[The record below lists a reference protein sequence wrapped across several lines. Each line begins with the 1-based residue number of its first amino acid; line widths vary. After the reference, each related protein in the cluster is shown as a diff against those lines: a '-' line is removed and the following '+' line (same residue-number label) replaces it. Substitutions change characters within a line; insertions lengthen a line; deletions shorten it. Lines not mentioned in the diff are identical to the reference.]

1 MTDATILAFPQA
13 PQDRL
18 RIALRKLDA
27 ALAEQAVAIAAF
39 RGEIGALK
47 AATQGLAQGFAEY
60 QESLADC
67 AVAVE
72 GAREAQETV
81 VRTLERAAAIG

>member
-1 MTDATILAFPQA
+1 MSDATILSFPKI

-18 RIALRKLDA
+18 RIALRKLEA
-27 ALAEQAVAIAAF
+27 ALAEQAEAVAAL

-47 AATQGLAQGFAEY
+47 EATQGLQKGFAEY

-67 AVAVE
+67 AVAVH
-72 GAREAQETV
+72 GAREAQEKI
-81 VRTLERAAAIG
+81 VRTLEGAAA